1 MGGLHIISDLFEC
14 KNKALLQDKRLI
26 EKTLVETVKNTRLT
40 VIGTCTSVY
49 THNSKQDHVSCV
61 VVLAESHVAAHVY
74 KNKKYVNLDVFVCNV
89 LNDNTEK
96 ARVID
101 KRLKELFM
109 PNRIKTQ
116 EIVRS

>member
-1 MGGLHIISDLFEC
+1 MSGLHIVSDLFEC
-14 KNKALLQDKRLI
+14 KNQALLRDKKLI
-26 EKTLVETVKNTRLT
+26 EKTLVETVKNIRLT

-49 THNSKQDHVSCV
+49 THNSTQDHISCI

-101 KRLKELFM
+101 RHLKELFM
-109 PNRIKTQ
+109 PNRIRTQ